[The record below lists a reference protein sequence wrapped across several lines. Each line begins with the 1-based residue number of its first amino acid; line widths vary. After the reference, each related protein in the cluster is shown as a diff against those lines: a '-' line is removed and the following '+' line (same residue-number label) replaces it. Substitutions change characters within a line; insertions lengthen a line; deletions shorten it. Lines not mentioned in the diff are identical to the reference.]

1 MGRSRPDRMTEGH
14 TMNVASILKFKGIHV
29 ETTPPD
35 TTLYTVAW
43 TLKAKNIGAIVV
55 SEDGST
61 VLGLVSERDIIR
73 GLTDHGAK
81 ILTLPVSKLMTS
93 PAITCRLEESI
104 TAVMARMTR
113 HRARHLPVVEGGKL
127 CGIVSI
133 GDVVKHRLDELQLEA
148 DVLRENLMTS
158 H

>member
-1 MGRSRPDRMTEGH
+1 MS
-14 TMNVASILKFKGIHV
+14 VASILKVKGTQV
-29 ETTPPD
+29 ETAPPD
-35 TTLYTVAW
+35 TTLYTVVW
-43 TLKAKNIGAIVV
+43 TLKAKRIGAIVV
-55 SEDGST
+55 SEDGRT
-61 VLGLVSERDIIR
+61 VPGLVSEHDIIR
-73 GLTDHGAK
+73 GLTEHGATL
-81 ILTLPVSKLMTS
+81 LTLPVSALMTS
-93 PAITCRLEESI
+93 PVITCALGESI

>member
-14 TMNVASILKFKGIHV
+14 TMSVASILKVKGIHV
-29 ETTPPD
+29 EVAPPD
-35 TTLYTVAW
+35 TTLYTVVW

-81 ILTLPVSKLMTS
+81 LLTLPVSKLMTS
-93 PAITCRLEESI
+93 PVITCRLEESI

>member
-1 MGRSRPDRMTEGH
+1 MS
-14 TMNVASILKFKGIHV
+14 VATILKVKGTHV
-29 ETTPPD
+29 EMAPPD
-35 TTLYTVAW
+35 TTLYTIVW
-43 TLKAKNIGAIVV
+43 TLKAKDIGAMVV
-55 SEDGST
+55 SEDGNT

-73 GLTDHGAK
+73 GLTDHGARL
-81 ILTLPVSKLMTS
+81 LTLPASKLMTS
-93 PAITCRLEESI
+93 PVVTCRPEESI

-113 HRARHLPVVEGGKL
+113 HRTRHLPVVEGSKL

-148 DVLRENLMTS
+148 DVLRENLLTS

>member
-1 MGRSRPDRMTEGH
+1 MTEGH
-14 TMNVASILKFKGIHV
+14 TMSVASILKVKGIHV
-29 ETTPPD
+29 EVAPPD
-35 TTLYTVAW
+35 TTLYTVVW

-81 ILTLPVSKLMTS
+81 LLTLPVSKLMTS
-93 PAITCRLEESI
+93 PVITCRLEESI